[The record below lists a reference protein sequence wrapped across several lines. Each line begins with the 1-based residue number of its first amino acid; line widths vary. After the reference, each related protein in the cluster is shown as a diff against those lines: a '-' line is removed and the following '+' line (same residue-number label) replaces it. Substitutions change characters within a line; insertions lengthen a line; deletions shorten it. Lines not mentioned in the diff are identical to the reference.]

1 MKKSGPKTKFRLDY
15 LKLESSNSSD
25 FRQSFSHH
33 RKIKT
38 TLYELKSHSDV
49 VSTTDGKIKKK
60 AKILSLRFLK
70 KNNCSDYNR
79 FMNNLSVEYQTQ
91 MRTFF
96 FLCFRFKF

>member
-15 LKLESSNSSD
+15 LKLKSSNSSD

-49 VSTTDGKIKKK
+49 VSTTDGKI
-60 AKILSLRFLK
+60 
-70 KNNCSDYNR
+70 
-79 FMNNLSVEYQTQ
+79 
-91 MRTFF
+91 
-96 FLCFRFKF
+96 

>member
-60 AKILSLRFLK
+60 GKNIKFKVFEK
-70 KNNCSDYNR
+70 K
-79 FMNNLSVEYQTQ
+79 
-91 MRTFF
+91 
-96 FLCFRFKF
+96 